1 MKRFEKMINLSG
13 ISKDVTADW
22 LETIAAVAAGKPI
35 SRSMALELGS
45 THFGLNESEVVDAF
59 LLSVSR
65 KQKLGSIYPFD
76 CSETFIVSSSEGK
89 SSPYEQFLYLSP
101 WSPARVLDAWSLEAG
116 AKTFEYLAEACLV
129 EFFGPGTASVNFG
142 HPSDIG
148 RPSEF
153 DEAVKWLA
161 KKANIKIGSAFRP
174 PRRKDGGVDIFVWK
188 TFSDGKPGSPLLMV
202 QCTIA
207 KDYINK
213 IGDIDLALWSNW
225 LSSDIN
231 PLAALAV
238 PFYISSSFDWD
249 EISTRGILLDRGRLL
264 EMIGDR
270 SVALPGP
277 LESFI
282 KRLKD
287 ELRTLVA

>member
-1 MKRFEKMINLSG
+1 MRSKKMLNLSG

-22 LETIAAVAAGKPI
+22 LETMAAVAEGKPI
-35 SRSMALELGS
+35 SRSMAFDLGS
-45 THFGLNESEVVDAF
+45 NHFGLNESEIVDAF
-59 LLSVSR
+59 VLAVAR
-65 KQKLGSIYPFD
+65 KAKLGSSYPFD
-76 CSETFIVSSSEGK
+76 CSETFIVSSGSGT

-101 WSPARVLDAWSLEAG
+101 WSPARVLDAWSLESG
-116 AKTFEYLAEACLV
+116 AKTFEYLAEACMV
-129 EFFGPGTASVNFG
+129 DFFGPGTQSVNFG
-142 HPSDIG
+142 HPSDVG

-161 KKANIKIGSAFRP
+161 NKANIKIGSAFRP

-188 TFSDGKPGSPLLMV
+188 SFGDGKPGAPLLMV

-207 KDYINK
+207 KDFINK

-238 PFYISSSFDWD
+238 PFYISSGDDWE
-249 EISTRGILLDRGRLL
+249 EISTRGILLDRGRLM
-264 EMIGDR
+264 EMIGER
-270 SVALPGP
+270 SVPLPGS

-282 KRLKD
+282 KRLKS
-287 ELRTLVA
+287 ELKTLVA